1 MAGGGCHT
9 HTHTNTQ
16 GKHERWKQPRGGIQA
31 DHCPQLRDP
40 AGQQLYGGRNSPS
53 NFKTICR
60 CLLTW
65 LPHLALRGSILRPAV
80 PASLQKRLATAQRE
94 ARQLPR
100 IRGPRERPTAGGT
113 AKAIIFGGGHG
124 VGERLSRRGKFGGF
138 WKGKMQL
145 LCNRSAAGG
154 QELARILR
162 PQCFPPSRVQLLCL
176 IPRRHVIFSQLCS
189 PKRFLANI
197 PRRA

>member
-1 MAGGGCHT
+1 METTKGRHSSGSLSPAEGSSGAT
-9 HTHTNTQ
+9 T
-16 GKHERWKQPRGGIQA
+16 
-31 DHCPQLRDP
+31 LRREEFP
-40 AGQQLYGGRNSPS
+40 QQLQNHLQM
-53 NFKTICR
+53 FA
-60 CLLTW
+60 
-65 LPHLALRGSILRPAV
+65 HLAATSGSQSSILRPAV
-80 PASLQKRLATAQRE
+80 PVSLQKRLAAVQRE

-145 LCNRSAAGG
+145 LCNRSTTGG

-162 PQCFPPSRVQLLCL
+162 LQCFPTSRVQLLCL
-176 IPRRHVIFSQLCS
+176 IPRRHVIFFQLCS
-189 PKRFLANI
+189 LKRFLANI
-197 PRRA
+197 PTSA